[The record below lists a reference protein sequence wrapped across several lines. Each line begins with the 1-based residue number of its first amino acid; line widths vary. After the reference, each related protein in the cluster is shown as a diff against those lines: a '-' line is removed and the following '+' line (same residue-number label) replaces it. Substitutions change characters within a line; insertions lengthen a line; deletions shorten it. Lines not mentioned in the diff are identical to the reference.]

1 MNIICLGCSFTAGMP
16 ENNYYSWPEKL
27 SYIRPNDNIYNLSLG
42 GSSILFSL
50 YMLQEIKKKVTADC
64 IIFQITHPYRYTGIK
79 NFNFEDAIL
88 TKKQNYIR
96 LDPEVRMKQDVLTIT
111 PSTTKF
117 QWTLN
122 REKVKF
128 SQDYYRNYSR
138 ELGDI
143 EHDVYRKHIKENS
156 NFCFNYAEIIEEAKS
171 KTIDSGSH
179 FNCEGHDLIAN
190 WINGIIDEKI
200 L

>member
-16 ENNYYSWPEKL
+16 ENGYYSWAEKL

-50 YMLQEIKKKVTADC
+50 YMLQEIKKKVTADF
-64 IIFQITHPYRYTGIK
+64 IIFQITQPYRYTSIGD
-79 NFNFEDAIL
+79 FNFESAIL
-88 TKKQNYIR
+88 TKTQNYTR
-96 LDPEVRMKQDVLTIT
+96 LDPEVRLKQNILTV
-111 PSTTKF
+111 TTGSARY
-117 QWTLN
+117 QWTTN
-122 REKVKF
+122 KERVKF
-128 SQDYYRNYSR
+128 SQNYYRNYSR

-143 EHDVYRKHIKENS
+143 EYDIYKKHIKENS
-156 NFCFNYAEIIEEAKS
+156 NFCFNYKEIIEEAKS
-171 KTIDSGSH
+171 KTIDNGGH
-179 FNCEGHDLIAN
+179 FNNEGHDLIAG

>member
-27 SYIRPNDNIYNLSLG
+27 SYIRPNDNVYNLSLG
-42 GSSILFSL
+42 GSNILFSL
-50 YMLQEIKKKVTADC
+50 YLLQEIKKKVTADC
-64 IIFQITHPYRYTGIK
+64 IIFQITNPYRYTGIK
-79 NFNFEDAIL
+79 NFNFDDAVL
-88 TKKQNYIR
+88 TKKQNYTR
-96 LDPEVRMKQDVLTIT
+96 LDPEVRMKQNVLTIT

-117 QWTLN
+117 QWTSN

-128 SQDYYRNYSR
+128 SQEYYRNYSR

-143 EHDVYRKHIKENS
+143 EHNIYRKHIKENS

-171 KTIDSGSH
+171 KTIDNGGH
-179 FNCEGHDLIAN
+179 FSCEGHDLIAN
-190 WINGIIDEKI
+190 WINGIINEKI